1 MNRENTAKGMMAS
14 VMFVFGTLAPFV
26 RNINVTSGELALY
39 RALMAAVLVGG
50 YLLITKQS
58 IPVLQIKKELV
69 LLLLSGAAIGFNWIL
84 LFEAYKYTTV
94 SVATLSYY
102 FAPVLVMI
110 VCPILYK
117 EKISVK
123 QIVCFVMSTAGLVL
137 ITGTAGG
144 GKQDLLGIAFGLG
157 AALLYAFAVLIN
169 KFIKGVG
176 GIQRTFIQFIAVIV
190 VLAPYVT
197 LTSGYSIGGLNKI
210 GWSCLL
216 VVGLIHTGVAYCMYF
231 LALKELPGQKV
242 AILSYI
248 DPLAAVIVS
257 VVWLNEPISVQQII
271 GGLLILGF
279 TLWSELPVGKNK

>member
-1 MNRENTAKGMMAS
+1 MNRENTAKGMMAA

-110 VCPILYK
+110 VCPILFK

-123 QIVCFVMSTAGLVL
+123 QIICFVMSTAGLVL

-248 DPLAAVIVS
+248 DPLVAVIVS
-257 VVWLNEPISVQQII
+257 VVWLNEPISVQQIV
-271 GGLLILGF
+271 GGLMILGF
-279 TLWSELPVGKNK
+279 TLWSELSVGKNK